1 MENNSRLPGGT
12 KGVCRN
18 VAAVSS
24 LQSGDRLR
32 RTITPLQAWALSIGT
47 SIGWG
52 SFVITS
58 NTYLMNAGPVGSALG
73 MIVGALVMLII
84 AENYYGLM
92 CRYPESG
99 GVYSYVKNVFG
110 HGDGFLVAWFLSLTY
125 LAILWANATSLPL
138 FARYF
143 LGDIFRVGRLYTLFG
158 YDVFLGEALLST
170 LAMLAFALLIMRRSG
185 LALRINAV
193 LALVFTLGITLCF
206 FGVLLRGGAKEGFE
220 PRFVPDAGVLQ
231 QVARIAFISP
241 WAFIG
246 FENITHAAEE
256 FSFPVK
262 HAFVECEADFD
273 RRIDEKSI
281 QAFGVIV
288 GDLNGTKT
296 VNDTLGHRA
305 GDEFIRS
312 GCMMICRCFK
322 SSPVFRIGGDEFA
335 VILEGADY
343 ERRQELLDSLNACMV
358 QNIGTG
364 SPVAALGMAEFRPD
378 EDHSFRSVFERADQ
392 HMYEHK
398 KELKALG
405 ADVRD

>member
-47 SIGWG
+47 SVGWG

-143 LGDIFRVGRLYTLFG
+143 LGDVFRVGRLYTLFG
-158 YDVFLGEALLST
+158 YDVYLGEALLT
-170 LAMLAFALLIMRRSG
+170 MAAG
-185 LALRINAV
+185 LALLSCWPERSITMRIMSV
-193 LALVFTLGITLCF
+193 LALVLTLGITVCF
-206 FGVLLRGGAKEGFE
+206 FGLLQRGCAGRGSFE
-220 PRFVPDAGVLQ
+220 PRFVPDAGILQ
-231 QVARIAFISP
+231 AGPAHRLYLP
-241 WAFIG
+241 
-246 FENITHAAEE
+246 
-256 FSFPVK
+256 
-262 HAFVECEADFD
+262 
-273 RRIDEKSI
+273 
-281 QAFGVIV
+281 
-288 GDLNGTKT
+288 
-296 VNDTLGHRA
+296 LGLHR
-305 GDEFIRS
+305 
-312 GCMMICRCFK
+312 
-322 SSPVFRIGGDEFA
+322 
-335 VILEGADY
+335 L
-343 ERRQELLDSLNACMV
+343 
-358 QNIGTG
+358 
-364 SPVAALGMAEFRPD
+364 
-378 EDHSFRSVFERADQ
+378 
-392 HMYEHK
+392 
-398 KELKALG
+398 
-405 ADVRD
+405 